1 MTTDTTAIA
10 PSYLDQI
17 ELPDDL
23 PDIRLDPPKL
33 NWYHGVDAGK
43 FKTPGV
49 FYGKQ
54 TMFGDVPP
62 PPWEVDERYADQGE
76 LGFSAALLRLA
87 FIGWREQWFIP
98 GETDEDVA
106 VWLRDGER
114 VPEGTRIK
122 KQIDYLVLID
132 GLPDAMVL
140 SVSGFYKSRPIE
152 SIIREYEVGALAQE
166 IRRRKRR
173 LPRWTHWL
181 TIGSKVD
188 DKDKPIVEPAK
199 DAAGKEY
206 GSNVTPP
213 ILRAAPELL
222 SEADFMRAIDAWNLY
237 NSLGW
242 FKFRRLP
249 ANTVEGQI
257 VERPALPAPTH
268 RNIPQPIEDIPEL

>member
-1 MTTDTTAIA
+1 MTTEQTAIA
-10 PSYLDQI
+10 PSYLDTI
-17 ELPDDL
+17 ELPDEL
-23 PDIRLDPPKL
+23 PPIQLDPPKL

-54 TMFGDVPP
+54 TMFADVPP
-62 PPWEVDERYADQGE
+62 APWEVDERYADQGE
-76 LGFSAALLRLA
+76 MGFSAALLRIA

-114 VPEGTRIK
+114 APEGTRIK

-152 SIIREYEVGALAQE
+152 NILRDYERGALAQE
-166 IRRRKRR
+166 IRRRRR
-173 LPRWTHWL
+173 QLPRWTHWL

-188 DKDKPIVEPAK
+188 AQGKPIVESAK
-199 DAAGKEY
+199 DATGKEY

-213 ILRAAPELL
+213 TLRATPELL
-222 SEADFMRAIDAWNLY
+222 SETDFLRAIDAWNLC

-242 FKFRRLP
+242 FKYRRLP
-249 ANTVEGQI
+249 AGTVEASYT
-257 VERPALPAPTH
+257 VSERPALPAG
-268 RNIPQPIEDIPEL
+268 RNVPQPIEDVPDL